1 MGERGGKLS
10 GGERQRL
17 TIARAVYK
25 NPPILILDEA
35 TAALDAE
42 NEKWVQEAIQKIMVD
57 RTCIIIAHRL
67 TTIQHADEI
76 ILMHEG
82 EIIDRGNHESLMKTS
97 ERYKRMVE
105 MQQF

>member
-1 MGERGGKLS
+1 MAIFQIAEQYEEVVVERGGEI
-10 GGERQRL
+10 GVEGERQRM

-76 ILMHEG
+76 IF
-82 EIIDRGNHESLMKTS
+82 DA
-97 ERYKRMVE
+97 
-105 MQQF
+105 